1 MSKELVLIESLSP
14 ATANLMVEEHGAS
27 KDSYLSG
34 IFMQADIVNGNQRV
48 YPLDE
53 ITNAVEGVMK
63 RVTEG
68 YTVYGELNHPDN
80 LQIDLN
86 NVSHLITEMKM
97 DGTNA
102 VGKAKLL
109 NTPKGQIVKAILDGG
124 GKLGVSSR
132 GTGNVVEGK
141 VSAFSLVT
149 VDIVAT
155 PSAPNAY
162 PAHVMEALS
171 NDSKVMSL
179 AEAVVTDPK
188 AQKYFRDA
196 LSKFFEEI
204 TGQKL
209 KPFVAEAAKGLE
221 DFDEQLAKCKTEA
234 DYVKLARNK
243 DLSEKQLLALLAKS
257 GKK

>member
-1 MSKELVLIESLSP
+1 MSKELVLIESLNP
-14 ATANLMVEEHGAS
+14 ATANLMVEEHGS

-53 ITNAVEGVMK
+53 IKNAVDGVMK

-86 NVSHLITEMKM
+86 NVSHIITEMKM
-97 DGTNA
+97 DGANA

-109 NTPKGQIVKAILDGG
+109 NTPKGQIVKAIIDGG

-132 GTGNVVEGK
+132 GSGNVVEGK
-141 VSAFSLVT
+141 VSSFSLVT

-162 PAHVMEALS
+162 PAHVMEALMD
-171 NDSKVMSL
+171 NKKVMSL
-179 AEAVVTDPK
+179 AETVVADAE
-188 AQKYFRDA
+188 AQKYFRKELA
-196 LSKFFEEI
+196 KFFGEL
-204 TGQKL
+204 TGQEL
-209 KPFVAEAAKGLE
+209 KPVTEATKGME
-221 DFDEQLAKCKTEA
+221 DFEEALAACKTEA